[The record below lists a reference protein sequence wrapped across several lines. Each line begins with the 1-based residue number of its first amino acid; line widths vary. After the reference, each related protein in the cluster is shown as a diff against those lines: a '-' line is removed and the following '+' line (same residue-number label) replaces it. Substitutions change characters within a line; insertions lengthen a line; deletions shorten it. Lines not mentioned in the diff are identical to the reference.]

1 MPWRSRIK
9 WRRQANF
16 PDAIAIKDFGI
27 KHALIRFEHKDEKV
41 SPPSL
46 SYRKTLATSLSSRRC
61 LCTLNVLSLV
71 SGFAVCKVYFDSGES
86 WMPSARRRV
95 PRWSNWQWLTV
106 RCSDYLFIDLVV
118 QTMNARVMVVECVGP
133 KQIVLTVRTNDHAA
147 FLSLMN
153 RRLRWC
159 MLLLPQADHNK

>member
-1 MPWRSRIK
+1 M
-9 WRRQANF
+9 
-16 PDAIAIKDFGI
+16 IAIKDFGI
-27 KHALIRFEHKDEKV
+27 KNASTRLNTRTKRFRRGACHIERHISKKFVIAKMCVHLECPFTGFRV
-41 SPPSL
+41 RRSTAS
-46 SYRKTLATSLSSRRC
+46 ASSEFSIL
-61 LCTLNVLSLV
+61 LCW
-71 SGFAVCKVYFDSGES
+71 DSGES

-153 RRLRWC
+153 RRPRWC